1 MSEAPGN
8 QASAEDRPA
17 RWQRPD
23 AIGALLRKA
32 RTIAIVGLSADPQ
45 KASNFVATYLK
56 RAGYRIIP
64 ISPKGGEILGERAYP
79 DLASAAASVD
89 GKIDL
94 VDVFR
99 PAKDCL
105 GVVEQAIAVGA
116 GAVWI
121 QLGIV
126 ALEAGARAEAAGL
139 EVVMDLC
146 IKMEHGRR
154 AGTLHW
160 AGMNTGV
167 ITAKKA
173 RIGLG

>member
-1 MSEAPGN
+1 MSEAPGSH
-8 QASAEDRPA
+8 ASTHAATDRPA

-23 AIGALLRKA
+23 AISALLRSA
-32 RTIAIVGLSADPQ
+32 RTIAMVGLSADPQ
-45 KASNFVATYLK
+45 KASNFVATYLL
-56 RAGYRIIP
+56 RAGYRVIP
-64 ISPKGGEILGERAYP
+64 VSPKGGEILGQRVYP
-79 DLASAAASVD
+79 DLASIEVL
-89 GKIDL
+89 IDL

-105 GVVEQAIAVGA
+105 GVVEQAIATRA
-116 GAVWI
+116 KAVWI

-126 ALEAGARAEAAGL
+126 ALEAGDRAEAAGL

-167 ITAKKA
+167 LTAKKA
-173 RIGLG
+173 RLGLG

>member
-1 MSEAPGN
+1 MSE
-8 QASAEDRPA
+8 QTSALSKTA
-17 RWQRPD
+17 RWQKPD
-23 AIGALLRKA
+23 DIGALLRSA
-32 RTIAIVGLSADPQ
+32 RTIALVGLSADPQ

-64 ISPKGGEILGERAYP
+64 ISPKGGEILGERVQP
-79 DLASAAASVD
+79 DLASIGAPV
-89 GKIDL
+89 DL

-105 GVVEQAIAVGA
+105 GVVEQAIAAGA
-116 GAVWI
+116 RAVWI

-126 ALEAGARAEAAGL
+126 ALEAGERAEAAGL
-139 EVVMDLC
+139 QVVMDRC

-167 ITAKKA
+167 VTAKKA
-173 RIGLG
+173 RIGLA

>member
-1 MSEAPGN
+1 MS
-8 QASAEDRPA
+8 QDSIAEKLA

-23 AIGALLRKA
+23 DIGALLRSA
-32 RTIAIVGLSADPQ
+32 RTTAIVGLSADPQ

-56 RAGYRIIP
+56 RAGYRVIP
-64 ISPKGGEILGERAYP
+64 ISPKGGEILGERVYP
-79 DLASAAASVD
+79 DLASIGAPV
-89 GKIDL
+89 DL

-105 GVVEQAIAVGA
+105 GVVEQAIAA
-116 GAVWI
+116 QAKAVWI

-126 ALEAGARAEAAGL
+126 ALEAGERAAAAGL
-139 EVVMDLC
+139 QVVMDKC

-154 AGTLHW
+154 SGTLHW

-167 ITAKKA
+167 VTAKKA
-173 RIGLG
+173 KLGLR

>member
-1 MSEAPGN
+1 MSEAPSSH
-8 QASAEDRPA
+8 ARPA

-23 AIGALLRKA
+23 AISALLRKA
-32 RTIAIVGLSADPQ
+32 RTIAMVGLSADPQ
-45 KASNFVATYLK
+45 KASNFVATYLL
-56 RAGYRIIP
+56 RAGYRVIP
-64 ISPKGGEILGERAYP
+64 VSPKGGEILGQRVYP
-79 DLASAAASVD
+79 DLASIEVP
-89 GKIDL
+89 IDL

-105 GVVEQAIAVGA
+105 GVVEQAIAA
-116 GAVWI
+116 RAKAVWI

-126 ALEAGARAEAAGL
+126 APEAGDRAEAAGL
-139 EVVMDLC
+139 DVVMDLC

-167 ITAKKA
+167 LTAKKA
-173 RIGLG
+173 RLGLG

>member
-1 MSEAPGN
+1 MSEA
-8 QASAEDRPA
+8 SDKPA
-17 RWQRPD
+17 RWQKPE
-23 AIGALLRKA
+23 AIGALLRSA
-32 RTIAIVGLSADPQ
+32 RTVAIVGLSADPQ

-56 RAGYRIIP
+56 RAGYRVIP
-64 ISPKGGEILGERAYP
+64 ISPKGGEILGERVYP
-79 DLASAAASVD
+79 DLASVGAPVD
-89 GKIDL
+89 I

-105 GVVEQAIAVGA
+105 GVVEQAIAA
-116 GAVWI
+116 HARAVWI

-126 ALEAGARAEAAGL
+126 SLEAGERAEAAGL
-139 EVVMDLC
+139 QVVMDRC

-167 ITAKKA
+167 VTAKKA
-173 RIGLG
+173 RLGLG

>member
-1 MSEAPGN
+1 MSQATPGAGVLE
-8 QASAEDRPA
+8 QPA
-17 RWQRPD
+17 RWQRPE
-23 AIGALLRKA
+23 AIGALLRSA
-32 RTIAIVGLSADPQ
+32 RTVAIVGLSADPQ

-64 ISPKGGEILGERAYP
+64 ISPKGGEILGERVYP
-79 DLASAAASVD
+79 DLASVGAPVD
-89 GKIDL
+89 I

-99 PAKDCL
+99 PARDCL
-105 GVVEQAIAVGA
+105 GVVEQAISAGA
-116 GAVWI
+116 RAVWI

-139 EVVMDLC
+139 EVVMDRC

-173 RIGLG
+173 RLGLS